1 MPSFRYWMMRIL
13 LILISLYSTL
23 CIAQDPRLAQQ
34 YFVDGEYEKA
44 SNLYKALN
52 QKSPN
57 NDSYFNRY
65 LDCLMAL
72 QKYEEAED
80 VIKTEISRRPKDVH
94 LYVSYGNLLIRLGE
108 LHKAEKQYEI
118 GIDKLPADVSAIHR
132 LANAF
137 VQQSKFDL
145 ALRTYEKGEKMMKSQ
160 IYFTYN
166 IADLYRRKGDME
178 MMSKYFL
185 DGLENG
191 TVQLQGVQSLLIAYL
206 SEEQY
211 RKIQASIFQ
220 RLERNPEST
229 TLVELLQWTFIQ
241 IKDYS
246 NALRQAKALDR
257 KLGENGNRI
266 YTIAIS
272 AAADNDLRSAIDAF
286 NYIKE
291 KGASNSFYHEA
302 NRQVLNCRRQLIVE
316 KNDYKREDLIL
327 LEADYQKY
335 KDEFGSNYLSAPL
348 IVEYAELE
356 ARYIHNLEKAI
367 QLLQEL
373 IHSPYV
379 EAHLKAKA
387 KLDLGDYYLISGER
401 WEATLLYSQ
410 VDKDFKEDELGEMA
424 RFKNAR
430 LSYFAGDFEWAA
442 EQFDILKRATSR
454 LISNDAID
462 LSVFIM
468 DNLNQDTTGE
478 SLSMY
483 SKAELKVFQNQYDS
497 ALYILSEIP
506 FNDPDSKFLEDD
518 VWYLQAKIY
527 NHLQKT
533 DSALVK
539 YQFILDKH
547 KEEIRADNALYDMA
561 KIYDYQLN
569 DKEKAKEL
577 YEKLF
582 IDFSNS
588 VLAVEARKRYR
599 ILRGDKLQ

>member
-1 MPSFRYWMMRIL
+1 MRL
-13 LILISLYSTL
+13 LILFLSLFSSITY
-23 CIAQDPRLAQQ
+23 AQDPRLAQQ

-44 SNLYKALN
+44 SDLFRSLY

-57 NDSYFNRY
+57 NDTYFNRY
-65 LDCLMAL
+65 MDCLMAL
-72 QKYEEAED
+72 QKYNIAED
-80 VIKTEISRRPKDVH
+80 VIKTEINRRPKDVY
-94 LYVSYGNLLIRLGE
+94 LYVNYGNLLFRQGDLS
-108 LHKAEKQYEI
+108 KAEKQYETA
-118 GIDKLPADVSAIHR
+118 IDRLPPDVSVIHR

-137 VQQSKFDL
+137 IQLAKFDL
-145 ALRTYEKGEKMMKSQ
+145 ALKTYEKGEKIMKTQ

-166 IADLYRRKGDME
+166 IADLYRRKGDIETMG
-178 MMSKYFL
+178 KYFL

-206 SEEQY
+206 SHEQY
-211 RKIQASIFQ
+211 KKLQVSIFQ
-220 RLERNPEST
+220 RLEKNPELT

-241 IKDYS
+241 VKDYS
-246 NALRQAKALDR
+246 NAIRQAKSLDR

-266 YTIAIS
+266 YSIAIS
-272 AAADNDLRSAIDAF
+272 AAADNDLRSAIEGY
-286 NYIKE
+286 NYLKA

-302 NRQVLNCRRQLIVE
+302 SRQVLVCRRQLIVE
-316 KNDYKREDLIL
+316 QNDYKREDLL
-327 LEADYQKY
+327 VLEADYQKY
-335 KDEFGSNYLSAPL
+335 KEEFGSNYLSAPL
-348 IVEYAELE
+348 IIEYAELE
-356 ARYIHNLEKAI
+356 ARYLNNLEKAI
-367 QLLQEL
+367 QLLTEL
-373 IHSPYV
+373 INSPYV
-379 EAHLKAKA
+379 EAHTKARA
-387 KLDLGDYYLISGER
+387 KLDLGDYYLITGER
-401 WEATLLYSQ
+401 WEATLLFSQ
-410 VDKDFKEDELGEMA
+410 VDKDFKEDELGELA

-462 LSVFIM
+462 LAVFIM

-483 SKAELKVFQNQYDS
+483 SKAELKMFQNQYDS
-497 ALYILSEIP
+497 ALYILSQIP

-527 NHLQKT
+527 NYLQKT
-533 DSALVK
+533 DSALQK
-539 YQFILDKH
+539 YELILEKH
-547 KEEIRADNALYDMA
+547 KEGIRADNALYEMA
-561 KIYDYQLN
+561 KIFDYQLD

-588 VLAVEARKRYR
+588 VLAVEARKRFR
-599 ILRGDKLQ
+599 ILRGDKIQ